1 MLGLRLI
8 HVNKRGHWS
17 ELYLHFYI
25 NLISFDHLV
34 KTSQIAWIVGPTWD
48 LVAPGGPQVGPMNLA
63 IRVPKQIKHGSPMT
77 QSDIWG
83 ILHTAQ
89 NWQWQ
94 DLGHTLD
101 SRQKQHIS
109 SHRWDS
115 GCLLSVFAGKLTMIQ
130 WHYTVIQSGAIMTRS
145 NITRY
150 FKQHCMVRHII

>member
-1 MLGLRLI
+1 M
-8 HVNKRGHWS
+8 
-17 ELYLHFYI
+17 
-25 NLISFDHLV
+25 
-34 KTSQIAWIVGPTWD
+34 GPTWD
-48 LVAPGGPQVGPMNLA
+48 LVAPGGPQVGTMNLA

-89 NWQWQ
+89 KWQRQ

-115 GCLLSVFAGKLTMIQ
+115 GCLLWLFAGKLTMIQ

-150 FKQHCMVRHII
+150 FKQHCMDRHIMWIRKLNHKWHPVFCWAMWCILWKFGWKLTAW